1 MHLEFAVVYNITYT
15 EEINMFTPDFFID
28 TVQETKR
35 TVTNY
40 VFKDPTLNKAA
51 QDYINAQ
58 TAFAKM
64 LAHNTLDLT
73 KYSVD
78 QISKVLFPQDVE
90 VTRAARAKAAKQPT
104 DTNTQGE

>member
-1 MHLEFAVVYNITYT
+1 
-15 EEINMFTPDFFID
+15 MFTPAFFID
-28 TVQETKR
+28 TFQDTKR
-35 TVTNY
+35 TITNY

-51 QDYINAQ
+51 NDYITAQ

-64 LAHNTLDLT
+64 LVNNAIDIS

-78 QISKVLFPQDVE
+78 SISKFLFPQGVE
-90 VTRAARAKAAKQPT
+90 ITKAARAKAANKPA

>member
-1 MHLEFAVVYNITYT
+1 MFSPNIY
-15 EEINMFTPDFFID
+15 IDMF
-28 TVQETKR
+28 QETKR
-35 TVTNY
+35 VVTNQ

-64 LAHNTLDLT
+64 LVNNAIDLSQ
-73 KYSVD
+73 YSVD
-78 QISKVLFPQDVE
+78 SISKVLFPQEKE
-90 VTRAARAKAAKQPT
+90 VTKAARAKAAKQPA

>member
-1 MHLEFAVVYNITYT
+1 
-15 EEINMFTPDFFID
+15 MFTPSFFID
-28 TVQETKR
+28 TIQDTKR
-35 TVTNY
+35 IVTNH

-51 QDYINAQ
+51 NDYITAQ

-64 LAHNTLDLT
+64 LVNNTIDIS

-78 QISKVLFPQDVE
+78 SISKVLFPQGVE
-90 VTRAARAKAAKQPT
+90 VTKAARAKAANKPA